1 MTRCVMHAMENSVGS
16 LRRHLL
22 PNFHTASYKKNKT
35 IQFNTFFFNLKT
47 RNTRVQDPGRINQEL
62 PEQNP

>member
-1 MTRCVMHAMENSVGS
+1 M
-16 LRRHLL
+16 
-22 PNFHTASYKKNKT
+22 ASYKKNKT

-47 RNTRVQDPGRINQEL
+47 QNTRVQDPGRINQEL